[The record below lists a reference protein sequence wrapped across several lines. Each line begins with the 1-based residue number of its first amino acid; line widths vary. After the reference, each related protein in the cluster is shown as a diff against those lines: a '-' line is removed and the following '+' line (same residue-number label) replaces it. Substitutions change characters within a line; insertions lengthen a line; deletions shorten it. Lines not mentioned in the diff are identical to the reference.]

1 MSLVHEDKRGNR
13 IGDNINVS
21 VNNKLRWREEVRA
34 KILTDK
40 GLIFV
45 VKNKSR

>member
-13 IGDNINVS
+13 IGDSVS
-21 VNNKLRWREEVRA
+21 VNTKLKWRKEIRA
-34 KILTDK
+34 KILADK

-45 VKNKSR
+45 AKNKSR